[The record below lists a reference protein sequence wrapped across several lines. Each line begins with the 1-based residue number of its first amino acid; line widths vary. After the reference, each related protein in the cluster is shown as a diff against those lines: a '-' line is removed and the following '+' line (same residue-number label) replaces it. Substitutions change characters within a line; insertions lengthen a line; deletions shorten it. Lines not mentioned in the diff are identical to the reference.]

1 MVVLCRRSFLPG
13 YLLLSPPATSENNVV
28 DKDSNIH
35 PGSMDGSTYLT
46 GRPQLANLYLLLLPP
61 TPTPSQQILLIYQS
75 SAISYPLPGSQVK
88 SKTCVP

>member
-1 MVVLCRRSFLPG
+1 
-13 YLLLSPPATSENNVV
+13 
-28 DKDSNIH
+28 
-35 PGSMDGSTYLT
+35 MDGSTYLT

-88 SKTCVP
+88 SKTCPIIIWKIKLASQRQIRNDNILIGITTTQMSCENK